1 MKKRGNKTHFTK
13 EMDEF
18 ILKVDAYPTWAAFA
32 NEFKRRFARFAN
44 DDVVSA
50 LTMDRLKLKIKN
62 RYQILKRSQ
71 ND

>member
-1 MKKRGNKTHFTK
+1 MKKPGNKTHFTK

-18 ILKVDAYPTWAAFA
+18 ILKVDEYPTWAAFS

-50 LTMDRLKLKIKN
+50 LTMDRLKAKLNN
-62 RYQILKRSQ
+62 RHQILKRMK

>member
-1 MKKRGNKTHFTK
+1 MKKPGNKTHFTK

-18 ILKVDAYPTWAAFA
+18 ILKVDAYPTWAALA

-50 LTMDRLKLKIKN
+50 LTMDRLKSKLNN
-62 RYQILKRSQ
+62 RHQILKRMK

>member
-1 MKKRGNKTHFTK
+1 MKKPGNKTHFTK

-18 ILKVDAYPTWAAFA
+18 ILKVDEYPTWASFA

-50 LTMDRLKLKIKN
+50 LTMNRLKAKLHN
-62 RYQILKRSQ
+62 RHQILKRSQ